1 MSDHRVILSDSQFE
15 LTIKRLAHQLIENYD
30 DFSNTSIIGIQ
41 ETGVYTANRIVQVLE
56 DLGISVEFGKLDITF
71 YRDDYRLRSE
81 PLKASSTEIDFSL
94 DGKRVILV
102 DDVLYTGRTIHAAM
116 SALQDIGRSSHV
128 ELVTMVDR
136 RFNRHL
142 PIKADY
148 VGLTVDALEE
158 AYVRV
163 KWKDIDGADEILFF
177 ESNKQ

>member
-1 MSDHRVILSDSQFE
+1 MSDHRVILYNSQFE

-30 DFSNTSIIGIQ
+30 DFNNTSIIGIQ
-41 ETGVYTANRIVQVLE
+41 ETGVYTANRIVQVLQ

-71 YRDDYRLRSE
+71 YRDDYRLRAE

-128 ELVTMVDR
+128 ELVVMVDR

-148 VGLTVDALEE
+148 VGLTVDALEQ